1 MQNPTNKQLAKIFTI
16 LYIVVAWLAI
26 LPLIIGVL
34 TLKKIEQEMSKD
46 DKLLYGILN
55 IVFGNLI
62 SGVCLLLDEKK

>member
-26 LPLIIGVL
+26 IPLIIGVL